1 MTYAPF
7 TLTYPSRIIFEIG
20 GAARL
25 AQELASFRRI
35 LLVTGSHFSGTEDF
49 DKIMESLRG
58 FEVRHESGI
67 HPEPPLED
75 VDRLICAGREFKA
88 DCVVAIGG
96 GSIIDSA
103 KAAAALIPLDGWC
116 AESPFAETGAVSGE
130 RALFCR
136 IADQFGDGGGNHKQ
150 FRIDGPRDENQEVA
164 AASFDGRGCRDRGP
178 CPDALLSAVPDR
190 REWSGCFCTGV
201 RVLHVSESVFGFA
214 YAFLCGD
221 PPDQGKPP
229 ERLPVSVCS

>member
-96 GSIIDSA
+96 
-103 KAAAALIPLDGWC
+103 
-116 AESPFAETGAVSGE
+116 
-130 RALFCR
+130 
-136 IADQFGDGGGNHKQ
+136 
-150 FRIDGPRDENQEVA
+150 
-164 AASFDGRGCRDRGP
+164 
-178 CPDALLSAVPDR
+178 
-190 REWSGCFCTGV
+190 
-201 RVLHVSESVFGFA
+201 
-214 YAFLCGD
+214 
-221 PPDQGKPP
+221 
-229 ERLPVSVCS
+229 

>member
-116 AESPFAETGAVSGE
+116 ADYFTGKKYSSRQHGRFHAT
-130 RALFCR
+130 
-136 IADQFGDGGGNHKQ
+136 IAGI
-150 FRIDGPRDENQEVA
+150 RVA
-164 AASFDGRGCRDRGP
+164 
-178 CPDALLSAVPDR
+178 
-190 REWSGCFCTGV
+190 
-201 RVLHVSESVFGFA
+201 H
-214 YAFLCGD
+214 AF
-221 PPDQGKPP
+221 P
-229 ERLPVSVCS
+229 

>member
-75 VDRLICAGREFKA
+75 VDRLICAGRDFKA

-103 KAAAALIPLDGWC
+103 KAAAALIPLGLFHRKKGD
-116 AESPFAETGAVSGE
+116 SGE
-130 RALFCR
+130 RALLCR
-136 IADQFGDGGGNHKQ
+136 TADQFGDGGGNHKQ
-150 FRIDGPRDENQEVA
+150 LRLDRPRDENQEVA
-164 AASFDGRGCRDRGP
+164 APSLDGRGCRDRGP

-201 RVLHVSESVFGFA
+201 RVLHISESVFGFA

>member
-103 KAAAALIPLDGWC
+103 RRLVCGLFHRKKGD
-116 AESPFAETGAVSGE
+116 SGE

-201 RVLHVSESVFGFA
+201 RVLHISESVFGFA